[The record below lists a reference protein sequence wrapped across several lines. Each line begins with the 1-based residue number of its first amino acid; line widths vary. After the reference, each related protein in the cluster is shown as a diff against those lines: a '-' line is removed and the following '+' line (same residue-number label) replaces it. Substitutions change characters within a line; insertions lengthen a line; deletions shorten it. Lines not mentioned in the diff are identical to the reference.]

1 MNTDHGQF
9 APVFALADVV
19 RLDTPAAKNRRLF
32 VAEIRQYSGG
42 PLCPIVD
49 YVLVGDPG
57 ASPQF
62 RLRLMPSQSAKSKVT
77 HRALVLT
84 LYDSLP
90 YSDGLHNAVR
100 DASKKFVIDYDSD
113 PEKHVHDEFW
123 RVDDVGGSNV
133 SGVTVRSGDGRQK
146 EATVEFWDYSRLTD
160 VEGVETEEVIFVEM
174 NPVDG
179 AFEIWRGVEVAP
191 GRIAVE

>member
-9 APVFALADVV
+9 APVFALGSVV
-19 RLDTPAAKNRRLF
+19 KLDTPTTRNRRLII
-32 VAEIRQYSGG
+32 AEIRRYSAG
-42 PLCPIVD
+42 PRCPKVD

-62 RLRLMPSQSAKSKVT
+62 RLRLMPSQSAKSKLT
-77 HRALVLT
+77 HRALVLA
-84 LYDSLP
+84 LYDSIP
-90 YSDGLHNAVR
+90 YTAGLHAVVR
-100 DASKKFVIDYDSD
+100 DASKKFVIDDDSE
-113 PEKHVHDEFW
+113 PERHVHDEFW
-123 RVDDVGGSNV
+123 GVNDVGGSNV

>member
-100 DASKKFVIDYDSD
+100 DASKKFVIDDDSE

-123 RVDDVGGSNV
+123 RVNDMDGSHV
-133 SGVTVRSGDGRQK
+133 SGVIVRSGDGREK
-146 EATVEFWDYSRLTD
+146 EVTVEVWDYSRMTD
-160 VEGVETEEVIFVEM
+160 VEGVETEEFIFVEM
-174 NPVDG
+174 SAVDG

-191 GRIAVE
+191 GRIAAE